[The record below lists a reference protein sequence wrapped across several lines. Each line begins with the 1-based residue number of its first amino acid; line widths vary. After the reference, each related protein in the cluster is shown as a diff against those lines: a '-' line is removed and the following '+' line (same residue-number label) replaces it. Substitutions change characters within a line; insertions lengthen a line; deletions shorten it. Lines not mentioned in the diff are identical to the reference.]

1 MHKGP
6 GIYNQIGN
14 PKKDFNKIG
23 SLGTVI
29 FQLSGPPSLNTNQSI
44 INSLDSVINGAY
56 LRIFGRQV
64 YQEELLG
71 FKEFEH
77 QIKEGNISIRE
88 FIRCLAKSSIFRSL
102 YWEPLYICKAI
113 EYIHYRLLGRPTYG
127 RQEINKYFNIAY
139 KQSYYSLID
148 AMLDS
153 QEYFETFGENTV
165 PYERYI
171 TSASLTTRT
180 LPHNISSTQSLQINP
195 QKLNYFI
202 KLGQVVE
209 YRSSDNIKKRVLQ
222 GVSSKRDQRIIFQK
236 QSQTN
241 KINLEKILRAAY
253 RQVFERDINAC
264 TVGYEL
270 KNKKKA
276 FLLEELTV
284 QQLVEQLGSSLLYIK
299 EFYQPYP
306 NTKVIELGTKHFLG
320 RAPNNQAEIRYY
332 NQILASQGL
341 IKFISILVNSEE
353 YKSVFGE
360 DTLPYRRFPTL
371 PAANFPN
378 TEKLYSKLTKQSSE
392 IIVPSF
398 KPSSTNQ

>member
-1 MHKGP
+1 MLH
-6 GIYNQIGN
+6 
-14 PKKDFNKIG
+14 
-23 SLGTVI
+23 
-29 FQLSGPPSLNTNQSI
+29 
-44 INSLDSVINGAY
+44 
-56 LRIFGRQV
+56 
-64 YQEELLG
+64 
-71 FKEFEH
+71 
-77 QIKEGNISIRE
+77 
-88 FIRCLAKSSIFRSL
+88 
-102 YWEPLYICKAI
+102 I
-113 EYIHYRLLGRPTYG
+113 E
-127 RQEINKYFNIAY
+127 
-139 KQSYYSLID
+139 
-148 AMLDS
+148 
-153 QEYFETFGENTV
+153 
-165 PYERYI
+165 
-171 TSASLTTRT
+171 
-180 LPHNISSTQSLQINP
+180 
-195 QKLNYFI
+195 
-202 KLGQVVE
+202 
-209 YRSSDNIKKRVLQ
+209 
-222 GVSSKRDQRIIFQK
+222 
-236 QSQTN
+236 
-241 KINLEKILRAAY
+241 
-253 RQVFERDINAC
+253 
-264 TVGYEL
+264 
-270 KNKKKA
+270 KA